1 MKAPALVA
9 KGTIVLLAGLALGYA
24 VGVSLAHDSEQGRA
38 LTMKTYVADF
48 ERHKAKLEHSQMPM
62 WGSRLAGVCLTF
74 ATFLTYEL
82 LAIVV
87 TKAIVA
93 IDRRT
98 SGGPDGLAGPG

>member
-9 KGTIVLLAGLALGYA
+9 KGTIALVVGLALGYA
-24 VGVSLAHDSEQGRA
+24 IGVSLAHDSEEGRA
-38 LTMKTYVADF
+38 LTMKTYIADF
-48 ERHKAKLEHSQMPM
+48 ESHKAKLEHSQMPM
-62 WGSRLAGVCLTF
+62 WGSLLAGVCFTF

-82 LAIVV
+82 LVIGV

-98 SGGPDGLAGPG
+98 SGGPDGLVGLG